1 MSPQAATTIISDDHL
16 TAFVDIF
23 TENPDCVDLAIGLMF
38 WCGLRVGETTKLAWS
53 DLMRDHL
60 PLNAIELTGPMCK
73 NNHGRTIPI
82 PGALCSHLVDVWEGH
97 ARPADIPP
105 SGYATARTRNCDAIT
120 TRTIQRRVHHYGIT
134 LRYRHLTPHVLRHTF
149 ATRLL
154 RVSNLVTVQQAL
166 GHRRITTTQRYTHP
180 TSDEMRTAIEDIA

>member
-1 MSPQAATTIISDDHL
+1 MTAHATTTTISDSDLADFVCLFTDH
-16 TAFVDIF
+16 
-23 TENPDCVDLAIGLMF
+23 PDHVDLAIGLMF

-53 DLMRDHL
+53 DLMRDNL

-82 PGALCSHLVDVWEGH
+82 PGSLCSHLVDVWEGH
-97 ARPADIPP
+97 ARPHDIPP
-105 SGYATARTRNCDAIT
+105 SGYATAKSRRCVATT
-120 TRTIQRRVHHYGIT
+120 TRTIQRRVNNYGLS

-166 GHRRITTTQRYTHP
+166 GHRRVTTTQRYTHP
-180 TSDEMRTAIEDIA
+180 TSDEMRTAIEDIS